1 MARLIRHDA
10 DKPIRIEL
18 EDLPKDKPIFICA
31 CGLSKNFPFCDGSH
45 KGTDFT
51 PMKWTAD
58 QSKRVFFCCCKHT
71 KGAPFCDGSHKSV

>member
-1 MARLIRHDA
+1 MARRIRHDA

-45 KGTDFT
+45 KGCKDEVPGEVHVYDPSRTRVVRKEKDTDS
-51 PMKWTAD
+51 
-58 QSKRVFFCCCKHT
+58 QSEAR
-71 KGAPFCDGSHKSV
+71 